1 MKSKVEQTFKEAFNI
16 PAVGQAFAWEAMT
29 GWEKFGGKTFGVDYS
44 YRHTDP
50 FQGSHSLGA
59 RINL

>member
-1 MKSKVEQTFKEAFNI
+1 M
-16 PAVGQAFAWEAMT
+16 G
-29 GWEKFGGKTFGVDYS
+29 GGKTFGVDYS